1 MKLIKTFTDLKKFIN
16 TDLKFDEALG
26 AEVFNP
32 KDCEVAI
39 RYTVKTYNIPEYELE
54 KEVKAKENIINLEE
68 KIINEK
74 PQEPKKLWR
83 KLRKQPLKIK
93 QPKNLQVQRK
103 LRNPQK

>member
-39 RYTVKTYNIPEYELE
+39 RYTVKTYNIPDNVYVKWLIRTHGGMFIGHDYIMYPKDYNESLGFFKNF
-54 KEVKAKENIINLEE
+54 KEFKRRNL
-68 KIINEK
+68 KSW
-74 PQEPKKLWR
+74 KK
-83 KLRKQPLKIK
+83 
-93 QPKNLQVQRK
+93 
-103 LRNPQK
+103 